1 MGRIFFIVGMCVVVI
16 SAAVGGGWL
25 WLTRGFDAPGPLKSD
40 VTLIIP
46 KGSGTGSIANNL
58 VSAGIIGDP
67 LIFKLGHRFL
77 SAPGPMRA
85 GEYRFLAGLS
95 AAGTIKL
102 LQSGKT
108 VVRKLTIAEGLSNA
122 EIATLISRAQ
132 GLTGLTGPLP
142 AEGGLLPETYHF
154 SFGDRRS
161 TLVARMRGAM
171 TKLLGELWPKRAP
184 NLPIKT
190 PEAAMILA
198 SIVEKETGA
207 AEERPRVAAVF
218 HNRLRKNMRLQ
229 SDPTVVFGLTLG
241 RTPLGRPISKA
252 DLKSETAFNTYVIK
266 GLPPGPIANP
276 GRAAIESVLRPAI
289 TDELYFVAD
298 GTGGHA
304 FAKTLKQHQRN
315 VVKWRKIE
323 KARRKTSQ

>member
-1 MGRIFFIVGMCVVVI
+1 
-16 SAAVGGGWL
+16 
-25 WLTRGFDAPGPLKSD
+25 
-40 VTLIIP
+40 
-46 KGSGTGSIANNL
+46 
-58 VSAGIIGDP
+58 
-67 LIFKLGHRFL
+67 
-77 SAPGPMRA
+77 
-85 GEYRFLAGLS
+85 
-95 AAGTIKL
+95 
-102 LQSGKT
+102 
-108 VVRKLTIAEGLSNA
+108 
-122 EIATLISRAQ
+122 
-132 GLTGLTGPLP
+132 
-142 AEGGLLPETYHF
+142 
-154 SFGDRRS
+154 
-161 TLVARMRGAM
+161 M

-190 PEAAMILA
+190 PVAAMILA
-198 SIVEKETGA
+198 SIVEKETGT

-241 RTPLGRPISKA
+241 RAPLGRPISKA